1 MKDVRLILKN
11 PIQRFKYGQII
22 QKFQNGKYIVKKGD
36 NLTKI
41 AKANNLSLEE
51 LLKLNPQI
59 KNQNLINIGQEIKIN
74 KTFSK
79 PKSEQLDFSKPQLE
93 SKQITAAKEWGQQSK
108 QKIKEVGK
116 VANARNEQLK
126 KAMKK
131 SKDDAKLQDKLWRGG
146 FYGNIPYEK
155 AVDGSFGPKSK
166 AALAAAEQAGYFFK
180 KKDTPVVQKTSETK
194 QPKRNGLASIYE
206 MTHAAQTGGNSL
218 SNTEPVNAKAITWAN
233 PIRIVFDPHY
243 SSNIPFLTALQDLT
257 VSTINKG
264 YRKLTGKGPEN
275 FLVQNPDIYDIPDDQ
290 KQILIK
296 FYQDKKEKTG
306 KEPTSFKASDWREL
320 QGNYTGGNRSL
331 IERAFFPSPQSA
343 LEHSLGQWNYYKD
356 AKGNVHAVD
365 TYDWNDGET
374 SANQGSYTRA
384 RDFMGKFGTKAS
396 ETKAQK
402 ENGGKYVAR
411 TMDINLGKI

>member
-1 MKDVRLILKN
+1 MKQLISNN
-11 PIQRFKYGQII
+11 PVQRFKLGQVI

-41 AKANNLSLEE
+41 AKSNGLSLEE

-59 KNQNLINIGQEIKIN
+59 KNQNLINVGQEIKIN
-74 KTFSK
+74 KTSPK
-79 PKSEQLDFSKPQLE
+79 PRPKQLDFSKPQFE
-93 SKQITAAKEWGQQSK
+93 SKQITAAKEWGQQGR
-108 QKIKEVGK
+108 QKIQEVGK
-116 VANARNEQLK
+116 VANTRNEQLK
-126 KAMKK
+126 KAMQK
-131 SKDDAKLQDKLWRGG
+131 SESAAKLQDKLWKGG
-146 FYGNIPYEK
+146 FYGNVPYEK

-166 AALAAAEQAGYFFK
+166 AALAAAEKVGYISNK
-180 KKDTPVVQKTSETK
+180 ENQTTQETPKTK
-194 QPKRNGLASIYE
+194 PQRKNGLASMYE
-206 MTHAAQTGGNSL
+206 MTHAAQTGGNNL
-218 SNTEPVNAKAITWAN
+218 SNTEPIDSKAITWVN
-233 PIRIVFDPHY
+233 PIRTVFDPHY

-264 YRKLTGKGPEN
+264 YRKLTGKGPES

-320 QGNYTGGNRSL
+320 QGTYTGGNRNL
-331 IERAFFPSPQSA
+331 LERAFMPSPESA

-356 AKGNVHAVD
+356 AEGNVHAID

-374 SANQGSYTRA
+374 SANQGSYTEA
-384 RDFMGKFGTKAS
+384 RDFMGRFGTKAS

-402 ENGGKYVAR
+402 ENSGKYVAR